1 MAKKSNKVIDTA
13 QEAGIKTGE
22 VINKSNVQIN
32 RPKGRVLSSAA
43 GFFHFDEQ
51 HDTFVGRPIGT
62 TVHDPK
68 DVDKEGNFTNKLVGY
83 DFVTE
88 DGEPVVIG
96 ATNAIQKAMDMET
109 VDSTGKSVPIFKS
122 ESRVSIRWAGKIE
135 LKNGQTFN
143 KFEIILLD

>member
-1 MAKKSNKVIDTA
+1 MGKKVNKVNEVVKASGIGEKT
-13 QEAGIKTGE
+13 EAT
-22 VINKSNVQIN
+22 NVQIN

-68 DVDKEGNFTNKLVGY
+68 DVDKDGNLTNKLVGY
-83 DFVTE
+83 DFVTDE
-88 DGEPVVIG
+88 GEPVVIG
-96 ATNAIQKAMDMET
+96 ATNAIQKAMNMET
-109 VDSTGKSVPIFKS
+109 ESSTGEKVLVFKS
-122 ESRVSIRWAGKIE
+122 EARVSIRWAGKIE